1 MNVTMEGLKKSAH
14 SVRSGC
20 ISDRM
25 SAYLPQVELGLKIL
39 NGLFAFSFL
48 VPTHLIKLDL
58 RIFGQ

>member
-1 MNVTMEGLKKSAH
+1 VH

-20 ISDRM
+20 VSESM

-39 NGLFAFSFL
+39 NELFAFSFL

-58 RIFGQ
+58 RFYGQ